1 VPDVHKYIIK
11 KKGKNTLKKK
21 LRGINLTSLST
32 KWRSTQTG
40 DMKIKNNT
48 NGL

>member
-1 VPDVHKYIIK
+1 LSDAHKYIYS

-21 LRGINLTSLST
+21 LGDINLTSLST
-32 KWRSTQTG
+32 KCRSTQTG